1 MRRVIRPFVFWLLA
15 LALPLQGLAAATMLH
30 CAPAADAAQHAAHE
44 HDATMAHDAAG
55 RAHAQPAATRADQP
69 VTVALAASP
78 AHAHADAH
86 GAGVHD
92 SDAQTA
98 VHKCSACAA
107 CSVGLA
113 LPSASHTLPEP
124 AVTPQAAPAPCR
136 GHAAFFTSGPERPPR
151 ARA

>member
-30 CAPAADAAQHAAHE
+30 CVPAADAARHAAHE
-44 HDATMAHDAAG
+44 HHASMAHDG
-55 RAHAQPAATRADQP
+55 
-69 VTVALAASP
+69 
-78 AHAHADAH
+78 
-86 GAGVHD
+86 
-92 SDAQTA
+92 DAQIQ

-124 AVTPQAAPAPCR
+124 AVAPQAAPAPDG